1 MKELSEQD
9 IAELLRPLC
18 PFYYWPNNGNLG
30 DLLIAEATR
39 QWFEREGLEY
49 KEFDD
54 GALPDESQYNLVYG
68 GGGRFTNHWPGV
80 DAIARLL
87 TAPQVRHCVILPHSL
102 YCVDDFVRSLDERH
116 TIICR
121 EKRSFEYCCGL
132 SPRASVAL
140 GNDMALLADARAFSA
155 EAHTG
160 DSAEAQRLYAYLQG
174 GAAAEMA
181 WEVKNATILSTVCG
195 KQCRVAF
202 VLRTDKEKNTQF
214 ASELNYDISLVWSS
228 SCRYTPGNSALMH
241 AFANAMA
248 YPDVVVTDRLHV
260 GIISAMLG
268 KQVYLLDNDYGKL
281 SSVYQQSLSQMPAVH
296 LLKDGLLTPDLER
309 AWKRLN
315 SPTHRLSHCMAKA
328 CHWMLGK

>member
-1 MKELSEQD
+1 MNPFKRGGDIERRFGIVLPTITMKELSEQD

-54 GALPDESQYNLVYG
+54 GTLPADSQYNLVYG

-121 EKRSFEYCCGL
+121 EKRSYEYCCGL

-140 GNDMALLADARAFSA
+140 GNDMALLAGYPSLFQRKRIREILRRRSACMLICRAA
-155 EAHTG
+155 P
-160 DSAEAQRLYAYLQG
+160 RLKWHG
-174 GAAAEMA
+174 
-181 WEVKNATILSTVCG
+181 
-195 KQCRVAF
+195 R
-202 VLRTDKEKNTQF
+202 
-214 ASELNYDISLVWSS
+214 
-228 SCRYTPGNSALMH
+228 
-241 AFANAMA
+241 
-248 YPDVVVTDRLHV
+248 
-260 GIISAMLG
+260 
-268 KQVYLLDNDYGKL
+268 
-281 SSVYQQSLSQMPAVH
+281 
-296 LLKDGLLTPDLER
+296 
-309 AWKRLN
+309 
-315 SPTHRLSHCMAKA
+315 
-328 CHWMLGK
+328 